1 MDITQNIVPIKT
13 VILKDFNMKAKKQK
27 HYRHKCFNCKKNKWC
42 LWTEDPYASE
52 ILGDDKKHWLCT
64 KCIDNAN
71 DSL

>member
-1 MDITQNIVPIKT
+1 
-13 VILKDFNMKAKKQK
+13 MKAKKQK

-52 ILGDDKKHWLCT
+52 ILDDNKKHWLCT
-64 KCIDNAN
+64 QCIDNAN